1 LTTLLP
7 PGQVSLPSTVKAGR
21 VTCSGQNQKGGVA
34 MRAVCLVLFAAC
46 AVLVSGG
53 AVSAADEE
61 LASVG
66 GKVIYNGKPL
76 DDAVITF
83 HLKDDQFVGAK
94 IKDGK
99 FRVDRVPIGAVK
111 VTIDSKKV
119 ALPAKFADPE
129 TSGLSVE
136 VKKGK
141 NPVNFM
147 ISG

>member
-1 LTTLLP
+1 
-7 PGQVSLPSTVKAGR
+7 
-21 VTCSGQNQKGGVA
+21 
-34 MRAVCLVLFAAC
+34 VCLALFAAC
-46 AVLVSGG
+46 VVFASVGT
-53 AVSAADEE
+53 VSAADEE

-66 GKVIYNGKPL
+66 GKVIYNGKAL

-94 IKDGK
+94 IKGGR
-99 FRVDRVPIGAVK
+99 FRVDRVPVGAVK

-129 TSGLSVE
+129 TSGLRIKI
-136 VKKGK
+136 KKGK

-147 ISG
+147 LNG

>member
-1 LTTLLP
+1 M
-7 PGQVSLPSTVKAGR
+7 R
-21 VTCSGQNQKGGVA
+21 GVF
-34 MRAVCLVLFAAC
+34 LVLFAVA
-46 AVLVSGG
+46 ALLVSGG

-66 GKVIYNGKPL
+66 GKVNYNGKAL
-76 DDAVITF
+76 DDAVIIF

-99 FRVDRVPIGAVK
+99 FRVDRVPVGAVK
-111 VTIDSKKV
+111 VTIESKKGG
-119 ALPAKFADPE
+119 LPAKFADPE

-136 VKKGK
+136 LKKGK

>member
-1 LTTLLP
+1 M
-7 PGQVSLPSTVKAGR
+7 R
-21 VTCSGQNQKGGVA
+21 GVF
-34 MRAVCLVLFAAC
+34 VVLFAVA
-46 AVLVSGG
+46 AVLVSRGP
-53 AVSAADEE
+53 AWADDEE

-66 GKVIYNGKPL
+66 GKVNYNGKAL
-76 DDAVITF
+76 DDAVIIF

-99 FRVDRVPIGAVK
+99 FRVDRVPVGAVK

-147 ISG
+147 LSG

>member
-1 LTTLLP
+1 M
-7 PGQVSLPSTVKAGR
+7 R
-21 VTCSGQNQKGGVA
+21 GVI
-34 MRAVCLVLFAAC
+34 LVLFAVGM
-46 AVLVSGG
+46 VLVSGG

-76 DDAVITF
+76 DDAVIIF

-94 IKDGK
+94 IKAGQ
-99 FRVDRVPIGAVK
+99 FRVDRVPVGAVK
-111 VTIDSKKV
+111 VTIESKKV
-119 ALPAKFADPE
+119 AIPAKFTDPE

-136 VKKGK
+136 IKKGK

-147 ISG
+147 LNG